1 MVLSGSLLWHR
12 STEQDTTRGPKVR
25 HDSIG

>member
-1 MVLSGSLLWHR
+1 MVLSGSLFRHR
-12 STEQDTTRGPKVR
+12 STEQDTTPYLKER